1 MDWKVAV
8 MPKPE
13 ARKLPEGTMSEG
25 IIRGSS
31 APFSFLNAVR
41 TFSHWS

>member
-1 MDWKVAV
+1 MDWNVAV

-25 IIRGSS
+25 IISGSA
-31 APFSFLNAVR
+31 APFSFLKAVK
-41 TFSHWS
+41 TVSHCS